1 MNGGL
6 RRALGRDQGNF
17 NKILLKINKIL
28 LKNRSIELVNVKYY
42 DDMYCR

>member
-1 MNGGL
+1 VNSGL

-17 NKILLKINKIL
+17 NKIL

-42 DDMYCR
+42 DDM